1 MRGLAR
7 EVVPMDMEI
16 MGVAVERR
24 SRWLRKYFRVRKGRC
39 RIVGGIGLEIVEIKG
54 LIIFFILFYA
64 NVLYLEYTSLIYI

>member
-16 MGVAVERR
+16 MAVAVERR

-39 RIVGGIGLEIVEIKG
+39 RIVDDIGLEIVEIKG
-54 LIIFFILFYA
+54 LHLDLIIFFILFMQMYC
-64 NVLYLEYTSLIYI
+64 I